1 MAAGGLLV
9 GIGAERGR
17 ERVAVSALELEG
29 RNSGDVGGFGILLA
43 GKRKGNGAR
52 WECADFRAYMRLQSG
67 VVAGMGF
74 VTGLG

>member
-1 MAAGGLLV
+1 MAAGGLLA
-9 GIGAERGR
+9 GIGAGRER
-17 ERVAVSALELEG
+17 ERVAVSALEG
-29 RNSGDVGGFGILLA
+29 RNSGDVGGFRILLA
-43 GKRKGNGAR
+43 GKRNGAR